1 MTSTARKGTK
11 RKDRA
16 SGSRISLQKV
26 STTTDKYSDLVRLFP
41 LRPIRTTSEHKKA
54 IEHSISVGKLLNSDI
69 TDKGA
74 EDYYTVLSLLIREYE
89 SALPKRAN
97 QAKPR
102 DIVKFLMEQHHLRQV
117 DLIEEFGTQGLVSEF
132 LNGKRELSK
141 RQIRNL
147 SERFKIDPS
156 LLI

>member
-1 MTSTARKGTK
+1 MTSTARKEIK
-11 RKDRA
+11 RDDRV
-16 SGSRISLQKV
+16 SDSRIALQK
-26 STTTDKYSDLVRLFP
+26 SSKTTDRYSDLVRLFP
-41 LRPIRTTSEHKKA
+41 LRPIRTASEHKKA
-54 IEHSISVGKLLNSDI
+54 IEQSISVGKLLSSDI
-69 TDKGA
+69 TDKGT

-102 DIVKFLMEQHHLRQV
+102 DIVKFLMDQHHLRQV

-132 LNGKRELSK
+132 LSGKRELSK
-141 RQIRNL
+141 RQIRKL

>member
-1 MTSTARKGTK
+1 MTSTARKRIK
-11 RKDRA
+11 RDDRV
-16 SGSRISLQKV
+16 SGSRIALQKG
-26 STTTDKYSDLVRLFP
+26 SKTTDRYSDLVRLFP
-41 LRPIRTTSEHKKA
+41 LRPIRTASEHKKA

-69 TDKGA
+69 TDKGT

-102 DIVKFLMEQHHLRQV
+102 DIVKFLMDQHNLRQV
-117 DLIEEFGTQGLVSEF
+117 DLVDEFGTQGLVSEF
-132 LNGKRELSK
+132 LSGKRELSK

>member
-1 MTSTARKGTK
+1 MTSTARKRIK
-11 RKDRA
+11 RDDRA
-16 SGSRISLQKV
+16 SVPRIALQKG
-26 STTTDKYSDLVRLFP
+26 SKTTDRYSDLVRLFP
-41 LRPIRTTSEHKKA
+41 LRPIRTISEHKKA
-54 IEHSISVGKLLNSDI
+54 IEQSISVGKLLNSDI
-69 TDKGA
+69 TDKGT

-102 DIVKFLMEQHHLRQV
+102 DIVKFLMDQHNLRQV
-117 DLIEEFGTQGLVSEF
+117 DLVEEFGTQGLVSEF
-132 LNGKRELSK
+132 LSGKRELSK